1 MLAWVVIYRRH
12 LRQSPQCRHVTKIPS
27 PQLLLFPALTNRDAR
42 NPFRIRSYA
51 NCRVAYAR
59 VILSSI
65 FRTLFQV
72 PYLATPFFATLTK
85 TTGVRTNNS
94 HSETQQRTGLTGKP
108 SFFLGSRTAD
118 HELSLSSLSTF
129 NCRLSTSS
137 VPFFHESQV
146 TDYESQSTGSILWVA
161 I

>member
-1 MLAWVVIYRRH
+1 M
-12 LRQSPQCRHVTKIPS
+12 
-27 PQLLLFPALTNRDAR
+27 RDACILCS
-42 NPFRIRSYA
+42 IRTYANVRVSYA
-51 NCRVAYAR
+51 G

-72 PYLATPFFATLTK
+72 PYLATPFFAIHTK

-108 SFFLGSRTAD
+108 SFFLGSRITD
-118 HELSLSSLSTF
+118 HEFSLSSLSTF

-161 I
+161 L